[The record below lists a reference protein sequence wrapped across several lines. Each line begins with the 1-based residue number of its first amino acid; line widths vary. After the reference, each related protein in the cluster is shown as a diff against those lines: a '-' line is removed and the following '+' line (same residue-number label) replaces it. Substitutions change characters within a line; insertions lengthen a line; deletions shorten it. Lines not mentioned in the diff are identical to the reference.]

1 MTVETSN
8 TRDLLFN
15 NRMAN
20 IKVED
25 HQFHA
30 SCPLFW
36 KGKDAGVW
44 VLELP
49 VGPHAAGQ
57 TLVPSCPQLKQS
69 APGTVV
75 QLSQKNLKE
84 RNGWAN
90 GKGGQNLA
98 HFP

>member
-1 MTVETSN
+1 MTMETFN
-8 TRDLLFN
+8 TRDPLFN
-15 NRMAN
+15 NSMAN

-57 TLVPSCPQLKQS
+57 TLAPSCPQLKQS
-69 APGTVV
+69 APGTVG
-75 QLSQKNLKE
+75 QLSQKILKE
-84 RNGWAN
+84 RDGWAD

-98 HFP
+98 PFP